1 MNKFLTV
8 FTTLIFAVCAAAATK
23 PFVYDTQ
30 TGNAPALNKLYRDFY
45 IFVDMAPSP
54 RSTEK
59 DSYFVRRHKI
69 DLHRRRYPLGHP
81 LVD

>member
-45 IFVDMAPSP
+45 IYVDMAPRLRARLLITKP
-54 RSTEK
+54 IPQRLTTFITETPQM
-59 DSYFVRRHKI
+59 H
-69 DLHRRRYPLGHP
+69 
-81 LVD
+81 

>member
-45 IFVDMAPSP
+45 ISA
-54 RSTEK
+54 
-59 DSYFVRRHKI
+59 
-69 DLHRRRYPLGHP
+69 
-81 LVD
+81 